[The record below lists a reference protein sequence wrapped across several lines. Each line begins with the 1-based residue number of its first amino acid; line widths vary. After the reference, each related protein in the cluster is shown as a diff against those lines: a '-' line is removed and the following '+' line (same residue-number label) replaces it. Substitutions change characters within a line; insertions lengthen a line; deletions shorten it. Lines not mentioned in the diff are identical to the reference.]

1 MKANVEKIWHFTCEV
16 CKMWFSIAVM
26 DDWKPK
32 KLYCP
37 HCGKQQDCLLYT
49 SPSPRDRT
57 RSRMPSS
64 A

>member
-1 MKANVEKIWHFTCEV
+1 MQANVEKIWHFTCEF

-37 HCGKQQDCLLYT
+37 HCGKQQEVVSDSLLKK
-49 SPSPRDRT
+49 
-57 RSRMPSS
+57 
-64 A
+64 

>member
-1 MKANVEKIWHFTCEV
+1 MQVNVEKIWHFTCEF

-37 HCGKQQDCLLYT
+37 HCGKRQEITVDKTPEIGYK
-49 SPSPRDRT
+49 
-57 RSRMPSS
+57 
-64 A
+64 